1 MQRLSGRTVL
11 GAGIGALVWPLSV
24 AMRYRF
30 MYHMTRYG
38 TIASS
43 LNKLGAFQCQF
54 VMCWV
59 VFGNVCWA
67 VFAVHLETGM
77 VAPYRRYSSRRR

>member
-38 TIASS
+38 TIALS
-43 LNKLGAFQCQF
+43 LTNWGHFSVNL
-54 VMCWV
+54 
-59 VFGNVCWA
+59 
-67 VFAVHLETGM
+67 
-77 VAPYRRYSSRRR
+77 